1 MNKCIN
7 SWLSIS
13 CENWSKWIILSL
25 GFLTC
30 EMGIIVPITKG
41 CWENEVSVS
50 GVYQGPVTLRWG
62 EDLLPWGVG
71 WNSTSITHCSIAS
84 QSEVRTTFLQTIW
97 DRARK
102 GDFLALL
109 QTY

>member
-1 MNKCIN
+1 MK
-7 SWLSIS
+7 
-13 CENWSKWIILSL
+13 
-25 GFLTC
+25 G
-30 EMGIIVPITKG
+30 ITKG
-41 CWENEVSVS
+41 NELQRENEVSVS
-50 GVYQGPVTLRWG
+50 GVYQGPVTLRWWRG
-62 EDLLPWGVG
+62 LASLGVG

-84 QSEVRTTFLQTIW
+84 QREVRTTFLQTIW